1 VKPVPEQMAIIRQGC
16 HEIIR
21 AEELE
26 ARLEKARATGKP
38 LRVKAGFDPTAPDL
52 HLGHT
57 VLIQKLK
64 NFQDLDHQVIFLIGD
79 FTGLIGDPSGKS
91 ETRPPLT
98 AEEVKANAATYERQI
113 FKILDPAKTVIDF
126 NSRWMKDMHAQDL
139 IRLAARHT
147 VARMLER
154 EDFHKRYTAQTPISI
169 HEFLY
174 PLIQGYDSVALM
186 ADVELGGTDQTF
198 NLLVG
203 RDLQREYGQAPQVVI
218 TMPLL
223 EGLDGVQ
230 KMSKSLG
237 NYVGIDEPP
246 YTMFE
251 KLAHDIYDDVML
263 RYYELLTDITP
274 IELANLKQELSLGK
288 KHPTQVKY
296 DLAFEIVTRYHGRAA
311 AERVAQEF
319 LRRYRDKELP
329 KTEIDQKVI
338 NIVGSVPLKV
348 EVRGEA
354 LSITPLG
361 GGKTEVKI
369 LLGTGTLVHFLKSA
383 RLASNTPKANNLISA
398 GRVKYHS
405 TAVIDANLILQPGD
419 KFIVEKEERKHNQL
433 PYILKDAGLAS
444 STSEARRLIRQ
455 GAVKVDEEKVIDI
468 NKELTPG
475 ATYTLQVG
483 KWRFKKVT
491 LLDE

>member
-1 VKPVPEQMAIIRQGC
+1 VKPVPEQMAIIKQGC

-21 AEELE
+21 EEELE
-26 ARLEKARATGKP
+26 ARLEKARATGTP

-64 NFQDLDHQVIFLIGD
+64 NFQDLGHQVIFLIGD
-79 FTGLIGDPSGKS
+79 FTGLIGDPSGKT

-98 AEEVKANAATYERQI
+98 EEEIKANAATYERQI

-126 NSRWMKDMHAQDL
+126 NSRWMKDMQAQDL

-154 EDFHKRYTAQTPISI
+154 EDFHKRYINQTPISI

-174 PLIQGYDSVALM
+174 PLIQGYDSVALA

-203 RDLQREYGQAPQVVI
+203 RDLQREYGQEPQVVI
-218 TMPLL
+218 TLPLL

-246 YTMFE
+246 DVMFG
-251 KLAHDIYDDVML
+251 KIMSVSDTLML

-274 IELANLKQELSLGK
+274 AALADLKNDLAAERQHPRQVKEELA
-288 KHPTQVKY
+288 
-296 DLAFEIVTRYHGRAA
+296 VTLTARYHGEQAA
-311 AERVAQEF
+311 KQAAQEF
-319 LRRYRDKELP
+319 VRIFREKELP
-329 KTEIDQKVI
+329 EEEQIEKVTLNVI
-338 NIVGSVPLKV
+338 KREDGIQISGESVAISYKPTNAGHEVTPLTIPVPLTHV
-348 EVRGEA
+348 
-354 LSITPLG
+354 
-361 GGKTEVKI
+361 
-369 LLGTGTLVHFLKSA
+369 LKGS
-383 RLASNTPKANNLISA
+383 
-398 GRVKYHS
+398 
-405 TAVIDANLILQPGD
+405 
-419 KFIVEKEERKHNQL
+419 
-433 PYILKDAGLAS
+433 GLAA
-444 STSEARRLIRQ
+444 STSEARRLITQ
-455 GAVKVDEEKVIDI
+455 GGVQVDGEKVTDA
-468 NKELTPG
+468 NLELAAG
-475 ATYTLQVG
+475 KTYLLKVG
-483 KWRFKKVT
+483 KRRFKRVT
-491 LLDE
+491 LTG